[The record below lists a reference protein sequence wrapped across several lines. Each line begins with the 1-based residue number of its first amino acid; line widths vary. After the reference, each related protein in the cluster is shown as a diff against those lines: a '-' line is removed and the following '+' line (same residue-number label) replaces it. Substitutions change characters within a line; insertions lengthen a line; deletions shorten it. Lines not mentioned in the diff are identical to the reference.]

1 MIEAQVIRDV
11 CEHLTW
17 RTIRLGLLANTNEY
31 CKAMESA
38 NIQVGHCAMGILHGP
53 AFASAAKETD
63 VDLVVLSGGQLG
75 FEEAAA
81 AAAALLTY
89 FRSEA
94 SAAIKWLFDP
104 VARRLPWNQTVARS
118 SHGTAPKLSSK
129 STFADLFLITPD
141 GKNAK
146 YEKTGDYVVDAQP
159 LSSYHEAVTSSGAPS
174 GFSTELGV
182 IVETTTEHGFL
193 VSRIDLGSVL
203 GVGTRFRNVYR
214 VHFQDCFIAEEEH
227 WTQEIA
233 LPTKHLTLRIHFP
246 LERPPKLVR
255 SKRLVGLTQERIT
268 NGAAI
273 TELFG
278 EPAIVWEIQKPKLGE
293 IHKLEWRW

>member
-1 MIEAQVIRDV
+1 MSPIKT
-11 CEHLTW
+11 L
-17 RTIRLGLLANTNEY
+17 LGQLANRIT
-31 CKAMESA
+31 A
-38 NIQVGHCAMGILHGP
+38 IG
-53 AFASAAKETD
+53 
-63 VDLVVLSGGQLG
+63 
-75 FEEAAA
+75 AAA

-94 SAAIKWLFDP
+94 SAAIKWFFDP
-104 VARRLPWNQTVARS
+104 VARCLPWNQTLVS
-118 SHGTAPKLSSK
+118 SSERTAANLSSE
-129 STFADLFLITPD
+129 STVADLFLITPD
-141 GKNAK
+141 GRSAK
-146 YEKTGDYVVDAQP
+146 YEKTGDYVVHVQP
-159 LSSYHEAVTSSGAPS
+159 LSSYHEAVTSSGTAS

-182 IVETTTEHGFL
+182 IIETTTEHGFF
-193 VSRIDLGSVL
+193 VSRIDLGSVF

-246 LERPPKLVR
+246 FRRSPKLVR
-255 SKRLVGLTQERIT
+255 SKRLVGLVQERIT

-293 IHKLEWRW
+293 IYMLEWRW

>member
-1 MIEAQVIRDV
+1 MSPIKT
-11 CEHLTW
+11 L
-17 RTIRLGLLANTNEY
+17 LGQLANRIT
-31 CKAMESA
+31 AIS
-38 NIQVGHCAMGILHGP
+38 
-53 AFASAAKETD
+53 
-63 VDLVVLSGGQLG
+63 
-75 FEEAAA
+75 AAA

-104 VARRLPWNQTVARS
+104 VARYLPWNQTITNS
-118 SHGTAPKLSSK
+118 SAWTAAGLSSEL
-129 STFADLFLITPD
+129 TVADIFLITPD
-141 GKNAK
+141 GRSAK
-146 YEKTGDYVVDAQP
+146 YEKTGDYVVDAEP
-159 LSSYHEAVTSSGAPS
+159 LSSYHEAVTSSGTAS
-174 GFSTELGV
+174 GLSTELGV

-214 VHFQDCFIAEEEH
+214 VLFQDCFIAEEEH
-227 WTQEIA
+227 WTQEVA

-246 LERPPKLVR
+246 LKRPPKLVR
-255 SKRLVGLTQERIT
+255 SKRLVGLVQERIT

-278 EPAIVWEIQKPKLGE
+278 EPAIVWEIQMPKLGD
-293 IHKLEWRW
+293 IYKLEWRW

>member
-1 MIEAQVIRDV
+1 MIPIKT
-11 CEHLTW
+11 L
-17 RTIRLGLLANTNEY
+17 LGQLANRIT
-31 CKAMESA
+31 A
-38 NIQVGHCAMGILHGP
+38 IG
-53 AFASAAKETD
+53 
-63 VDLVVLSGGQLG
+63 
-75 FEEAAA
+75 AAA
-81 AAAALLTY
+81 AAAALLAY

-104 VARRLPWNQTVARS
+104 VASCLPWNHELANLSKR
-118 SHGTAPKLSSK
+118 TAASLSSE
-129 STFADLFLITPD
+129 STVADLFLITPD
-141 GKNAK
+141 GRRAR
-146 YEKTGDYVVDAQP
+146 YEKTGDYVVDVEL
-159 LSSYHEAVTSSGAPS
+159 LSSYLEAVTSSGTSS

-182 IVETTTEHGFL
+182 IVETTIEHGFF
-193 VSRIDLGSVL
+193 VSRVDLGSVF

-246 LERPPKLVR
+246 LGRPPKIVR
-255 SKRLVGLTQERIT
+255 SKRLVGLVEDRIS

-278 EPAIVWEIQKPKLGE
+278 EPAIVWEIQKPKLGD
-293 IHKLEWRW
+293 IYKVEWRW